1 MEQFIVSARKYR
13 PNSFETLLG
22 QENIARALKNSILRG
37 QLAHAYLFCGP
48 RGVGKTSAAR
58 IFAKTINCANP
69 GPDLEPC
76 GECESCRSF
85 AEGRSYSIHELDA
98 ASNNSVDD
106 IRALT
111 DKVRIPPQVGRYSV
125 YIIDEVHM
133 LSQQAFNAFLKTLE
147 EPPAHAI
154 FILATTEKH
163 KILPTILSR
172 CQTYDFNRISVDDM
186 VRNMKEIAAK
196 EGVTVSDDALHIIAQ
211 KADGAMRDALTLF
224 DQTVAFCGKEISY
237 EQVIKNLNVLDYD
250 YYFDLT
256 DNFLSGDY
264 AQAMLTF
271 DEILSKGFNAQSFI
285 GGLSSHF
292 RDLLVCKND
301 ASRTLLEL
309 APTVA
314 ARYREYAGRCE
325 VGFLFE
331 ALSITTACESAY
343 KQSGNPRLLIEFA
356 LMKICNITARFATAA
371 GDFRSREHFSASGT
385 EIRAAEPK
393 PSAPQ
398 PEVKKTHST
407 GLSIKEMMAQ
417 AKQEP
422 VAPAEQNAPAETAAA
437 PDATKLAGIW
447 KALAE
452 SESKMPRLSSAIA
465 NAAPVMD
472 GKDIHFVVGNLAQ
485 KEWIDRNCRPR
496 MEAFLQKQF
505 SDRAIRLIVDVK
517 EAPETGRGMY
527 MPSDKAKYLQENSP
541 EFNALRKDF
550 ELEIS

>member
-1 MEQFIVSARKYR
+1 
-13 PNSFETLLG
+13 
-22 QENIARALKNSILRG
+22 
-37 QLAHAYLFCGP
+37 
-48 RGVGKTSAAR
+48 
-58 IFAKTINCANP
+58 
-69 GPDLEPC
+69 
-76 GECESCRSF
+76 
-85 AEGRSYSIHELDA
+85 
-98 ASNNSVDD
+98 
-106 IRALT
+106 
-111 DKVRIPPQVGRYSV
+111 
-125 YIIDEVHM
+125 
-133 LSQQAFNAFLKTLE
+133 
-147 EPPAHAI
+147 
-154 FILATTEKH
+154 
-163 KILPTILSR
+163 
-172 CQTYDFNRISVDDM
+172 
-186 VRNMKEIAAK
+186 
-196 EGVTVSDDALHIIAQ
+196 
-211 KADGAMRDALTLF
+211 
-224 DQTVAFCGKEISY
+224 
-237 EQVIKNLNVLDYD
+237 
-250 YYFDLT
+250 
-256 DNFLSGDY
+256 
-264 AQAMLTF
+264 
-271 DEILSKGFNAQSFI
+271 
-285 GGLSSHF
+285 
-292 RDLLVCKND
+292 
-301 ASRTLLEL
+301 
-309 APTVA
+309 
-314 ARYREYAGRCE
+314 
-325 VGFLFE
+325 
-331 ALSITTACESAY
+331 
-343 KQSGNPRLLIEFA
+343 
-356 LMKICNITARFATAA
+356 MKICNITARFATAA
-371 GDFRSREHFSASGT
+371 GDFRGREHFSASGT

-417 AKQEP
+417 AKQVP